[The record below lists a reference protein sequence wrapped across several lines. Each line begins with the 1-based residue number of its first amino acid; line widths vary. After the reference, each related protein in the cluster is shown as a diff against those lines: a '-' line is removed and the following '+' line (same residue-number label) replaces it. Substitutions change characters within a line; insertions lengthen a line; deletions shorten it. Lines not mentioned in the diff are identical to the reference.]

1 VHHVQALVELL
12 TDEDVPIPAWIS
24 FNSKDGTNVVK
35 GDSFDECVGL
45 ADKCK
50 KIVAVGVNC
59 TPPRFIH
66 DLICTVRKA
75 TLKPILV
82 YPNSGEQYDPSIKQW
97 VVSLQVSAPPSI
109 YCYQQND
116 LSTLHCDPL
125 RLSG

>member
-50 KIVAVGVNC
+50 KIVAVGINC

-66 DLICTVRKA
+66 DLICTVRKVNPYFSLPFSSHVKIMTKSPVA
-75 TLKPILV
+75 STK
-82 YPNSGEQYDPSIKQW
+82 DFFFPSRLLF
-97 VVSLQVSAPPSI
+97 VHPH
-109 YCYQQND
+109 YC
-116 LSTLHCDPL
+116 
-125 RLSG
+125 